1 MRYHF
6 KIHEDDNGFWAEC
19 SELEGCTTQA
29 DTIEQ
34 LEKNMSEALNLYL
47 SEPDDSKVI
56 FPLPNEDYDTEDIYK
71 VKVDPQVS
79 FAFLLRRFRLLNKLT
94 QNEIAHRMGWSNI
107 WSYQRFENA
116 KSNPTLTILSKFKE
130 VFPELNLDYI
140 FS

>member
-1 MRYHF
+1 MHYHF
-6 KIHEDDNGFWAEC
+6 KVYKENDGYWAEC

-34 LEKNMSEALNLYL
+34 LEKNMSEALDLYL
-47 SEPDDSKVI
+47 SEPVDSKVI
-56 FPLPNEDYDTEDIYK
+56 FPLPNEDYNTEDIYK
-71 VKVDPQVS
+71 VKVDPQVA

-116 KSNPTLTILSKFKE
+116 KSNPTLTILTKFHE
-130 VFPELNLDYI
+130 IFPDLDINLVF
-140 FS
+140 S

>member
-79 FAFLLRRFRLLNKLT
+79 FAFSLRRFRLLNKLT